1 MRHNKKFNHLG
12 RTASHRGS
20 MLSNMASSLILPTL
34 TGSAMTYSGSFSTAG
49 VSAAESGEV
58 KLALTEGKNIIKVS
72 KDGADSYQVITV
84 KKAAAIIT
92 NETNPGEAILPGNTV
107 KMTIFLA
114 DINEFAVVNKV
125 MTEVMSEPYP
135 ARSCFAVAAL
145 PKAARVEIEAVVT
158 RP

>member
-1 MRHNKKFNHLG
+1 MPVNPVHTDNAPAAIGAYRQATLAEGFLFTSGQLG
-12 RTASHRGS
+12 LVPA
-20 MLSNMASSLILPTL
+20 
-34 TGSAMTYSGSFSTAG
+34 TGALAEG
-49 VSAAESGEV
+49 VEAQARQAFANLE
-58 KLALTEGKNIIKVS
+58 AIC
-72 KDGADSYQVITV
+72 
-84 KKAAAIIT
+84 AAAGT
-92 NETNPGEAILPGNTV
+92 TLGNTI

-158 RP
+158 MP

>member
-1 MRHNKKFNHLG
+1 MQNFPIEYRHSADFAAPRPTCAHRLRRIPTKPVNPVHTDNAPAAIGAYSQATLAEGFLFTSGQLG
-12 RTASHRGS
+12 LVPA
-20 MLSNMASSLILPTL
+20 
-34 TGSAMTYSGSFSTAG
+34 TGALAEG
-49 VSAAESGEV
+49 VEAQARQAFANLE
-58 KLALTEGKNIIKVS
+58 AIC
-72 KDGADSYQVITV
+72 
-84 KKAAAIIT
+84 AAAGT
-92 NETNPGEAILPGNTV
+92 TLGNTV

-158 RP
+158 MP

>member
-1 MRHNKKFNHLG
+1 MPVNPVHTDN
-12 RTASHRGS
+12 A
-20 MLSNMASSLILPTL
+20 P
-34 TGSAMTYSGSFSTAG
+34 
-49 VSAAESGEV
+49 
-58 KLALTEGKNIIKVS
+58 
-72 KDGADSYQVITV
+72 
-84 KKAAAIIT
+84 AAIGAYSQAT
-92 NETNPGEAILPGNTV
+92 LAEGFLFTSGQLGLVPATGALAEGVEAQARQAFANLDNTV

-158 RP
+158 MP

>member
-1 MRHNKKFNHLG
+1 MPVNPVHTDNAPAAIGAYSQATLAEGFLFTSGQLG
-12 RTASHRGS
+12 LVPA
-20 MLSNMASSLILPTL
+20 
-34 TGSAMTYSGSFSTAG
+34 TGALAEG
-49 VSAAESGEV
+49 VEAQARQ
-58 KLALTEGKNIIKVS
+58 AF
-72 KDGADSYQVITV
+72 
-84 KKAAAIIT
+84 AAAGT
-92 NETNPGEAILPGNTV
+92 TLGNTV

-158 RP
+158 MP

>member
-1 MRHNKKFNHLG
+1 MPVNPVHTDNAPAAIGAYSQATLAEGFLFTSGQLG
-12 RTASHRGS
+12 LVPA
-20 MLSNMASSLILPTL
+20 LAE
-34 TGSAMTYSGSFSTAG
+34 G
-49 VSAAESGEV
+49 VEAQARQAFANLE
-58 KLALTEGKNIIKVS
+58 AIC
-72 KDGADSYQVITV
+72 
-84 KKAAAIIT
+84 AAAGT
-92 NETNPGEAILPGNTV
+92 TLGNTV